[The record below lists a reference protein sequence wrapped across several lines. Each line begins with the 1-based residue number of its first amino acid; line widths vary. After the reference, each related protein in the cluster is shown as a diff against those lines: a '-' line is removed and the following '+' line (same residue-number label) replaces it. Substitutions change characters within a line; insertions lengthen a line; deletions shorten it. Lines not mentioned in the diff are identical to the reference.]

1 MRRCVPAGSCAA
13 RRRKT
18 SSRVSA
24 DPTIFS
30 AAWRWR
36 GDDGAQRRD
45 AALFFPGVG
54 GRAKDGRCQIV
65 RRVCFA
71 GGAFGKANAERL
83 LKARKQLDALEA
95 AEAKVA
101 IEVR

>member
-1 MRRCVPAGSCAA
+1 MRGAKAKDVQQSLRGPGNILRSLALP
-13 RRRKT
+13 RL
-18 SSRVSA
+18 
-24 DPTIFS
+24 
-30 AAWRWR
+30 R
-36 GDDGAQRRD
+36 GDDGARRRD
-45 AALFFPGVG
+45 AALFFPGVC

>member
-1 MRRCVPAGSCAA
+1 MRRAKAQDVQQSLRGPDYILRSLALP
-13 RRRKT
+13 RL
-18 SSRVSA
+18 
-24 DPTIFS
+24 
-30 AAWRWR
+30 R